1 MIVKHPAGA
10 APSLQRGKCI
20 SGTDRLVA
28 GDSPMP
34 GQLWD
39 RLWDE
44 RANVAIYLVKYA
56 YS

>member
-1 MIVKHPAGA
+1 MNTALGGVDPAVCGA
-10 APSLQRGKCI
+10 SVPIEGK
-20 SGTDRLVA
+20 V
-28 GDSPMP
+28 
-34 GQLWD
+34 WD